1 MINTLTTLYSSLKSY
16 YNNLIVY
23 GHSYEN
29 RKLVILKGV
38 LDVIKELRCYSY
50 TSNQD
55 ITDIYSIVEY
65 IVNSS
70 DIFKKEYAPTNNITN
85 YFQDIPS
92 QFYPKGEY
100 NIKESLVT
108 VIANTTA
115 FKYDGEGTVFPNE
128 INLQAVAYNFTPST
142 NSARKWEYSNG
153 GTYRIIEG
161 ATSDN
166 LTITPDSALWNNTD
180 MISLRYTV
188 NDIYTNQLTIFKVR
202 DGYGA
207 YSVEI
212 TSSNGNIFQNNRID
226 TELSTHVY
234 IAGSDITDTIPAEEF
249 SWKRISDDPT
259 SDTQWNNKN
268 LKGKTIR
275 ITNKDVKKKA
285 TFICTVV
292 IDGAKIM
299 NGQITIVDQL
309 DTTYI
314 SATLESNKSLVQLYN
329 TEDGKLNPDWTV
341 YPYLVLTP
349 GVWSGDPDDNLLIS
363 QKENIKDFKW
373 TKNGLSIENSPTHV
387 IDENQVLTIKT
398 NELTLNPNIRYGFYG
413 IYVDPLTKAETP
425 FYSSLSFVRVETSGV
440 TIQAIMLYPLGSIFK
455 NDDVDFLKAHC
466 DLWRGSYIDD
476 TDVEYK
482 WFIEKPGVFDPKF
495 TSTAAKTGDNVLHL
509 DNTTG
514 MVRDSNIR
522 ILGYDYVVATVNSS
536 TTIVLTET
544 LKQDVPSG
552 TRIYNPYYNDKGGIG
567 WAYIDQVNNFG
578 VTGYTTNEITIPEST
593 VLNFATFKCVITD
606 LDSKSIT
613 YNQSVYATASFL
625 DQQDPLQISF
635 NTPEGTIFK
644 NKTGTITIEAEVW
657 RNGEELDEDGST
669 YIYDWIQYDKNG
681 QVISTFSRINKTILI
696 TPDDVDSKSTFEIR
710 LKNSVG
716 QVIAKGR
723 ITIVDIIDGS
733 NSIIIY
739 SRDMLEPSQP
749 TGASPAGWNVNPNY
763 FDEWW
768 GLLWQAFNINSLTG
782 EPSGEWT
789 PPLLVDEYTTNMFFR
804 FLWNEGT
811 GDYSKYLQYGTNAN
825 NEREILPTPF
835 NMPDVVWKCISTA
848 DGDTDGGF
856 YVPNIPIYHHIT
868 YRYSVWVK
876 QMQRDGNILFGCD
889 PNTLLYTGQ
898 SSDGLFWGGDVPQ
911 LNKWYLLVG
920 YINSSEDNTGEKT
933 DAGIYDPETGKKAS
947 DTARFKTFKS
957 RKTDETQMFRAY
969 QGSALGIG
977 AEVQFWGHRLDLCNN
992 KEPSIS
998 ELLKQTAIGT
1008 PARGVEIQGDT
1019 VFKYKDDFQGDP
1031 VPNVIDLVV
1040 STQNILEPTYIWR
1053 YRNSKS
1059 EWVTMGNDTN
1069 EFTVN
1074 PNDASAGWEP
1084 GITYVT
1090 YRVDVGDYFDTH
1102 TIVKVTDGINGED
1115 GWYTDFKYAVS
1126 VTTPTIQYPT
1136 GKSPGDQWVD
1146 WPPQPTGEQGLWM
1159 TQILKYPSTGEVKE
1173 GETWSNP
1180 VKISGDRGD
1189 DAYSV
1194 IADKEYHDLLVLTD
1208 TKNTI
1213 NPKYFKLPTE
1223 EEGGLALTV
1232 ATTYTV
1238 LEGTIPLTYKSNGGT
1253 TPGINYYSIS
1263 DIETEE
1269 GLSVNVTDRGQVY
1282 PTAFDTSKA
1291 NLSCKLRIYCE
1302 DSGINFLKIITW
1314 RKINEENWYL
1324 EDALG
1329 GVTITD
1335 GGLFL
1340 TTWIRLGHAEK
1351 KNDFEYELTDEK
1363 AGIYGGSNLPGEYFP
1378 QTVRFYSGGNYT
1390 SAQEWSNLYQNFLNT
1405 INDPDISE
1413 DDKKLAREN
1422 FWEYDPRSQSPQG
1435 ATFVIREDG
1444 QMLCYGGYFHG
1455 DIWAD
1460 NGYFKGKIE
1469 ADEGY
1474 FKGTLTATT
1483 GTIGGLNIYEDGFGI
1498 KGGNFYVDSEGN
1510 LTAKNGTFEGLITAT
1525 QGSSFGRLFLTNRA
1539 VYVTENDDWHQSG
1552 HISLMGNYKFDS
1564 SSTWNFGI
1572 GVGNKN
1578 YSSSIDTPNIASWS
1592 HFIGYNGT
1600 SPWAQLNT
1608 LNVVGE
1614 YCDIDCRLNVAGNF
1628 ALTGTAS
1635 HHFTSANESWTP
1647 PYEDYSIWIC
1657 EGTASGK
1664 KQIVIPTGLPK
1675 GTIKFAISNAT
1686 TGQFAIIAGN
1696 GEKLVNVGKD
1706 YSWLLMDNP
1715 GDSVMLVKISSYQWA
1730 CFPTI
1735 FTKGSFGN

>member
-696 TPDDVDSKSTFEIR
+696 TPDDVDSKSTFEVR

-739 SRDMLEPSQP
+739 TRDMLEPSQP

-1238 LEGTIPLTYKSNGGT
+1238 LEGTIPLTYKPNGGT

-1329 GVTITD
+1329 GVTVTD

-1340 TTWIRLGHAEK
+1340 TTWIRLGHAKK

-1363 AGIYGGSNLPGEYFP
+1363 AGIYGGKNLPGEYEP
-1378 QTVRFYSGGNYT
+1378 QTVRFYSGGNYE
-1390 SAQEWSNLYQNFLNT
+1390 SSQEWSNLYQEFLNG
-1405 INDPDISE
+1405 
-1413 DDKKLAREN
+1413 DKTPEERQQ

-1455 DIWAD
+1455 DIWAE

-1498 KGGNFYVDSEGN
+1498 KGGNFYVDSSGN
-1510 LTAKNGTFEGLITAT
+1510 LTANNANISGDINVTTG
-1525 QGSSFGRLFLTNRA
+1525 GS
-1539 VYVTENDDWHQSG
+1539 
-1552 HISLMGNYKFDS
+1552 I
-1564 SSTWNFGI
+1564 
-1572 GVGNKN
+1572 
-1578 YSSSIDTPNIASWS
+1578 
-1592 HFIGYNGT
+1592 
-1600 SPWAQLNT
+1600 
-1608 LNVVGE
+1608 
-1614 YCDIDCRLNVAGNF
+1614 GNF
-1628 ALTGTAS
+1628 SVYDNYLEFRTPDS
-1635 HHFTSANESWTP
+1635 TSGRDLVVRIGQLDNS
-1647 PYEDYSIWIC
+1647 
-1657 EGTASGK
+1657 
-1664 KQIVIPTGLPK
+1664 
-1675 GTIKFAISNAT
+1675 SNY
-1686 TGQFAIIAGN
+1686 GIIAGKTN
-1696 GEKLVNVGKD
+1696 TNSSTFLSTNLSKLVVQKGNFQYDSLETSYIRALHTNSTQISTEDIYFNKMRVNTALSSQSIRLTSSNKNITLNSTYSFYRLSTTNGDTLDGCTISGTGD
-1706 YSWLLMDNP
+1706 YGQIVFLYNENSSHRIGIAEGVLISGHRLYIVQQT
-1715 GDSVMLVKISSYQWA
+1715 GVMLMYINGAWHLMQNKENWE
-1730 CFPTI
+1730 
-1735 FTKGSFGN
+1735 

>member
-29 RKLVILKGV
+29 RKLIILKGV

-85 YFQDIPS
+85 YFQDVPS

-115 FKYDGEGTVFPNE
+115 FKYDGEGQVFPNK

-142 NSARKWEYSNG
+142 SAVRRWEYSNG
-153 GTYRIIEG
+153 GTYKVIEG

-166 LTITPDSALWNNTD
+166 LTVTPDSELWNNTD
-180 MISLRYTV
+180 MVSLRYTV

-207 YSVEI
+207 YSVEV

-226 TELSTHVY
+226 TELSAHVY

-285 TFICTVV
+285 TFVCTVV

-299 NGQITIVDQL
+299 NGQITILDQL

-314 SATLESNKSLVQLYN
+314 SSTLESNKSLVQLYN

-349 GVWSGDPDDNLLIS
+349 GVWSGDPEDNLLIS

-387 IDENQVLTIKT
+387 IDENKVLTIKT

-413 IYVDPLTKAETP
+413 VYVDPLTKAETP

-440 TIQAIMLYPLGSIFK
+440 TIQAVMLYPLGSIFK

-466 DLWRGSYIDD
+466 DLWRGSYIDN

-495 TSTAAKTGDNVLHL
+495 TSSTAKVGDNVLHV

-536 TTIVLTET
+536 TTLVLTET

-552 TRIYNPYYNDKGGIG
+552 TRIYNPYYNSSGGIG
-567 WAYIDQVNNFG
+567 WAYIDEVNNFG
-578 VTGYTTNEITIPEST
+578 VTGYTTNEIIIPEST

-625 DQQDPLQISF
+625 DQQDPLQIAF

-669 YIYDWIQYDKNG
+669 YIYDWIQYDKDG
-681 QVISTFSRINKTILI
+681 QIIPTFSRINKTILI
-696 TPDDVDSKSTFEIR
+696 TPDDVGSKSTFEIR

-749 TGASPAGWNVNPNY
+749 TGANPAGWNVNPNY

-1238 LEGTIPLTYKSNGGT
+1238 LEGTIPLTYKPNGGT

-1455 DIWAD
+1455 DIWAE

-1474 FKGTLTATT
+1474 FKGTLAATT
-1483 GTIGGLNIYEDGFGI
+1483 GTIGSLNIYEDGFGI
-1498 KGGNFYVDSEGN
+1498 KGGNFYVDSSGN
-1510 LTAKNGTFEGLITAT
+1510 LTANNANISGDINVTTG
-1525 QGSSFGRLFLTNRA
+1525 GS
-1539 VYVTENDDWHQSG
+1539 
-1552 HISLMGNYKFDS
+1552 I
-1564 SSTWNFGI
+1564 
-1572 GVGNKN
+1572 
-1578 YSSSIDTPNIASWS
+1578 
-1592 HFIGYNGT
+1592 
-1600 SPWAQLNT
+1600 
-1608 LNVVGE
+1608 
-1614 YCDIDCRLNVAGNF
+1614 GNF
-1628 ALTGTAS
+1628 SVYDNYLEFRTPDS
-1635 HHFTSANESWTP
+1635 TSGR
-1647 PYEDYSIWIC
+1647 DLVVRI
-1657 EGTASGK
+1657 
-1664 KQIVIPTGLPK
+1664 
-1675 GTIKFAISNAT
+1675 
-1686 TGQFAIIAGN
+1686 GQLDNSRNYGIIAGKTN
-1696 GEKLVNVGKD
+1696 TNSSTFLSTNLSKLVVQKGNFQYDSLETSYIRALHTNSTQISTEDIYFNKMRVNTVLSSQSIRLTSSNKNITLNSTYSFYRLSTTNGDTLDGCTISGTGD
-1706 YSWLLMDNP
+1706 YGQIVFLYNENSSHRIGIA
-1715 GDSVMLVKISSYQWA
+1715 GDVLISGRRLYIVEQTGVMLMYINGAWHLMQNKESWE
-1730 CFPTI
+1730 
-1735 FTKGSFGN
+1735 